1 MERRLVGIGLL
12 CALATTALGIA
23 IPVLVQRVIDHS
35 IVARDHSQLA
45 LYLGLIAGCAGLRFA
60 TNSTRRAITSRI
72 GIVIE
77 NRLRATLYDAYLTYP
92 RAFYDRHA
100 TGQVLSRATNDLYP
114 IRYFIGWG
122 VVQVCSSV
130 MMIIGVTI
138 VLLSVNARLALYAGL
153 TMPLIALLTWR
164 FARLVTPLSRIVQQ
178 RKADLTEAAD
188 ESIVGMEM
196 VQAFGREAEVRERF
210 RERAE
215 GVRAS
220 SLREAGVEARYLPG
234 LTFLPSMAIASVLF
248 FGGRDVIDGN
258 LTIGQ
263 FVLFNSL
270 LLQLVWPLEALG
282 WILNLAQRAIASA
295 SRAFAWLDAVQPLPE
310 PRHPARLPEGGLDV
324 RFEDVCFAY
333 AGGSPVLCDL
343 DLEITAGTIVAVCGE
358 TGSGKSTMLNLL
370 SRFYDP
376 DSGSVRVGG
385 IELSALRKA
394 DLRTAVALVTQ
405 RPVLFSLPLRENLCA
420 ARPEA
425 TEEEMLAACEV
436 AGVASFIDD
445 LPDGYDTL
453 IGERGVAPVS
463 TVDPPDLS
471 FGPTARHLTREWW
484 VERRLVGIGL
494 LCALATTALGIAI
507 PVLVQRV
514 IDNSI
519 VAKDHSEL
527 ALYLVLIAVCACLR
541 FATNSTRRAITSRI
555 GIVIENRLR
564 AKLYDAYL
572 TYPRAFYDRHAT
584 GQVLSRATND
594 LYPIRYF
601 IGWGVVQV
609 CSSVMMII
617 GVTIV
622 LLSVNARLAL

>member
-1 MERRLVGIGLL
+1 MAVTAPVSTVDPPDLSFGPTARHLTREWWVERRLVGIGLL
-12 CALATTALGIA
+12 CALVTTALGIA
-23 IPVLVQRVIDHS
+23 IPVLVQRVIDNS
-35 IVARDHSQLA
+35 IVAKDHSELA
-45 LYLGLIAGCAGLRFA
+45 LYLGLIAVCAFLRFA

-130 MMIIGVTI
+130 MMIIGVSI

-164 FARLVTPLSRIVQQ
+164 FARLVTPLSRVVQQ

-263 FVLFNSL
+263 FVLFNGL

-310 PRHPARLPEGGLDV
+310 VEQPAHLPEGGLDV

-343 DLEITAGTIVAVCGE
+343 NLEIASGTIVAVCGE

-376 DSGSVRVGG
+376 GSGSVRVGG
-385 IELSALRKA
+385 IEVSALRKT

-436 AGVASFIDD
+436 AGVAAFIDD

-453 IGERGVAPVS
+453 IGERGVNLSGGQRQRVALARALISSARVLVLDDPLSAVDTENEEQIVRRLRPALAGRTVLLASQRLS
-463 TVDPPDLS
+463 TVSLADRAVVLEDGVIVEDAPPRLLLTAGGTFERL
-471 FGPTARHLTREWW
+471 FGDE
-484 VERRLVGIGL
+484 V
-494 LCALATTALGIAI
+494 
-507 PVLVQRV
+507 RV
-514 IDNSI
+514 
-519 VAKDHSEL
+519 A
-527 ALYLVLIAVCACLR
+527 
-541 FATNSTRRAITSRI
+541 
-555 GIVIENRLR
+555 
-564 AKLYDAYL
+564 
-572 TYPRAFYDRHAT
+572 
-584 GQVLSRATND
+584 
-594 LYPIRYF
+594 
-601 IGWGVVQV
+601 
-609 CSSVMMII
+609 
-617 GVTIV
+617 
-622 LLSVNARLAL
+622 

>member
-1 MERRLVGIGLL
+1 MAVTAPVSTVDPPDLSFGPTARHLTREWWVERRLVGIGLL
-12 CALATTALGIA
+12 CALATTAFGIA
-23 IPVLVQRVIDHS
+23 IPVLVQRVIDNS
-35 IVARDHSQLA
+35 IVTRDHSQLA
-45 LYLGLIAGCAGLRFA
+45 LYLVLIALCACLRFA

-72 GIVIE
+72 GIAIE
-77 NRLRATLYDAYLTYP
+77 NRLRATLFDAYLTYP
-92 RAFYDRHA
+92 RAFYDCHA

-114 IRYFIGWG
+114 IRYFVGWG

-138 VLLSVNARLALYAGL
+138 VLLSVNVRLALYAGL
-153 TMPLIALLTWR
+153 AMPLIMLLTWR

-210 RERAE
+210 GERAE
-215 GVRAS
+215 GVRRS

-248 FGGRDVIDGN
+248 FGGRDVIHGN

-295 SRAFAWLDAVQPLPE
+295 SRAFAWLDAVEPLPE
-310 PRHPARLPEGGLDV
+310 PRDPAQLPEGGLDV
-324 RFEDVCFAY
+324 SFEDVCFAY

-343 DLEITAGTIVAVCGE
+343 DLEITPGTIVAVCGE

-385 IELSALRKA
+385 AEVSDLRKA

-405 RPVLFSLPLRENLCA
+405 RPVLFSVPLRENLCA
-420 ARPEA
+420 ARPDA
-425 TEEEMLAACEV
+425 SEEEMIAACQV
-436 AGVASFIDD
+436 AGVAAFIDD

-453 IGERGVAPVS
+453 IGERGVNLSGGQRQRVALARALISDARVLVLDDPLSAVDTETEEQIVRRLRPALAGRTVLLASQRLS
-463 TVDPPDLS
+463 TVSLADRAVVLEDGVIVEDAPPQALLTGGGTFERL
-471 FGPTARHLTREWW
+471 FGDE
-484 VERRLVGIGL
+484 V
-494 LCALATTALGIAI
+494 
-507 PVLVQRV
+507 RV
-514 IDNSI
+514 
-519 VAKDHSEL
+519 A
-527 ALYLVLIAVCACLR
+527 
-541 FATNSTRRAITSRI
+541 
-555 GIVIENRLR
+555 
-564 AKLYDAYL
+564 
-572 TYPRAFYDRHAT
+572 
-584 GQVLSRATND
+584 
-594 LYPIRYF
+594 
-601 IGWGVVQV
+601 
-609 CSSVMMII
+609 
-617 GVTIV
+617 
-622 LLSVNARLAL
+622 

>member
-1 MERRLVGIGLL
+1 MAVTAPVSTVDPPDLGFGPTARHLTREWWVERRLVGIGLL

-23 IPVLVQRVIDHS
+23 IPVLVQRVIDNS
-35 IVARDHSQLA
+35 IVARDHSELA
-45 LYLGLIAGCAGLRFA
+45 LYLGLITLCAIVRFI
-60 TNSTRRAITSRI
+60 TNSTRRAVTSRI

-77 NRLRATLYDAYLTYP
+77 NRLRARLYDAYLTYP

-130 MMIIGVTI
+130 MMIIGVAI
-138 VLLSVNARLALYAGL
+138 VLLSVNARLALYASL
-153 TMPLIALLTWR
+153 TMPLIAWLTWR
-164 FARLVTPLSRIVQQ
+164 FARLVTPLSRVVQQ
-178 RKADLTEAAD
+178 KKADLTEAAD

-210 RERAE
+210 AERAE
-215 GVRAS
+215 GVRGS
-220 SLREAGVEARYLPG
+220 SLREAAVEARYLPG

-295 SRAFAWLDAVQPLPE
+295 SRSFAWLDAVQPLPE
-310 PRHPARLPEGGLDV
+310 AEHPAQLPPGGLGV

-343 DLEITAGTIVAVCGE
+343 DLEIAAGSIVAVCGE
-358 TGSGKSTMLNLL
+358 TGAGKSTMLNLL

-385 IELSALRKA
+385 VELSALRKV
-394 DLRTAVALVTQ
+394 DLRTAVALATQ

-420 ARPEA
+420 ARPDA
-425 TEEEMLAACEV
+425 TEEEMVAACEV

-453 IGERGVAPVS
+453 IGERGVN
-463 TVDPPDLS
+463 
-471 FGPTARHLTREWW
+471 R
-484 VERRLVGIGL
+484 
-494 LCALATTALGIAI
+494 
-507 PVLVQRV
+507 
-514 IDNSI
+514 
-519 VAKDHSEL
+519 
-527 ALYLVLIAVCACLR
+527 
-541 FATNSTRRAITSRI
+541 RRAGR
-555 GIVIENRLR
+555 
-564 AKLYDAYL
+564 
-572 TYPRAFYDRHAT
+572 
-584 GQVLSRATND
+584 
-594 LYPIRYF
+594 
-601 IGWGVVQV
+601 
-609 CSSVMMII
+609 
-617 GVTIV
+617 
-622 LLSVNARLAL
+622 